1 MKIRFL
7 IFVLALCCA
16 FSANAENFLVTA
28 ALGLSM
34 LGDTAPPNEKDEQ
47 AEIRELEEEALIG
60 EDADQRVSSAVSG
73 SAVAESELADQ
84 AELVRGGKKE
94 ESKKEENID
103 IDIPPVLS
111 TPEMEEFESQA
122 AVQSADPILA
132 ANVVSFGSSV
142 NRVRLNRRLS
152 HFPENQK
159 VPFIGNKIKL
169 ALTDNQEIMPEFTYS
184 FSWGNFFSALSYESE
199 ALATIGTV
207 DGFDNSQS
215 GKNRE
220 LNTLKVYP
228 INYSYRSRGLGI
240 ALGVFYVRRSI
251 DRTEFG
257 LLSSGESSGE
267 QVNFNNE
274 LLMDYQQLGFQTS
287 FLFQRNRFSVRSM
300 FGVLPYNRLTVSE
313 NSLFRSVT
321 DDANDIS
328 AKEKLGNAYT
338 AQIDMLYRTS
348 WYVDLLT
355 MLSYDY
361 WPSRYTKSVSLY
373 DKKNSRASFAS
384 AEHDVDMGSAALAFA
399 VLMPEISAFQL
410 APFVEMEFRQFS
422 EADNIT
428 NKTLFV
434 RTYAVSIGFSSKF

>member
-1 MKIRFL
+1 
-7 IFVLALCCA
+7 V
-16 FSANAENFLVTA
+16 NAGNFLVTA

-34 LGDTAPPNEKDEQ
+34 LEDPAPDEQSDRRESEKD
-47 AEIRELEEEALIG
+47 ALIAQEAQEG
-60 EDADQRVSSAVSG
+60 DQGVSSVISG
-73 SAVAESELADQ
+73 SVTTEPKLVDQ
-84 AELVRGGKKE
+84 AELVRG
-94 ESKKEENID
+94 KKEENVD

-111 TPEMEEFESQA
+111 IPEVVVEEFESQVV
-122 AVQSADPILA
+122 VQSADPILA
-132 ANVVSFGSSV
+132 ANVVSFGASA
-142 NRVRLNRRLS
+142 NRVRLKRRQS
-152 HFPENQK
+152 YFPENQK

-184 FSWGNFFSALSYESE
+184 FSWGNLFSALSYESE

-228 INYSYRSRGLGI
+228 INYSYRRRGLGV

-257 LLSSGESSGE
+257 LLSSGE

-287 FLFQRNRFSVRSM
+287 FLFQQNRFSVRSM

-313 NSLFRSVT
+313 NSLFRSAA
-321 DDANDIS
+321 DDGNDIS
-328 AKEKLGNAYT
+328 AKERLGNAYT
-338 AQIDMLYRTS
+338 AQIDILYRTS
-348 WYVDLLT
+348 WYVDFLT

-361 WPSRYTKSVSLY
+361 WPSVYTKSVSLI
-373 DKKNSRASFAS
+373 DTEKAKVSFAS

-399 VLMPEISAFQL
+399 VLLPEISSFQL